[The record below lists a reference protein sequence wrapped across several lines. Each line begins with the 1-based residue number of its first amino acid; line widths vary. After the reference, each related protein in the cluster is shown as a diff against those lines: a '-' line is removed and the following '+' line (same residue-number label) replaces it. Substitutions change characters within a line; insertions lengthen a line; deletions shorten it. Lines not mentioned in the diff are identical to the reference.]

1 METITY
7 ADGNTPVF
15 LVAGVWLLV
24 RCCVCKAILF
34 ITRINKADVFDKF
47 YNGIAKANQAL
58 NRLLSVSQNG
68 SLRWYIAGVLIGIL
82 FILALQLLLW
92 MVNSEWWIVN
102 GD

>member
-1 METITY
+1 MGIRQFFFSGWGFDY
-7 ADGNTPVF
+7 LYDVVF
-15 LVAGVWLLV
+15 V
-24 RCCVCKAILF
+24 RPFLF

-82 FILALQLLLW
+82 FILALQLLL
-92 MVNSEWWIVN
+92 
-102 GD
+102 